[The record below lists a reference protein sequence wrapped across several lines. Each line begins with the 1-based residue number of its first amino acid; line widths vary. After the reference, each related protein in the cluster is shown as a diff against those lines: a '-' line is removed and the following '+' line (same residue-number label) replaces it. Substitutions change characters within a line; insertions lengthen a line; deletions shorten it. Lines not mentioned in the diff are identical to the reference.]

1 MNLDKKVIIIYR
13 NYKKNTHE
21 KLIRDIKKFCKINHK
36 KFYLAGNYKLASKLK
51 LDGVYIPSF
60 NKDLKI
66 KYFRDKN
73 LEQAY
78 EFQ

>member
-13 NYKKNTHE
+13 NYKKNIQE
-21 KLIRDIKKFCKINHK
+21 KLIRDIRNFCKINNK
-36 KFYLAGNYKLASKLK
+36 KFYLVDNLKLASKLK

-66 KYFRDKN
+66 KYFRHKIWI
-73 LEQAY
+73 
-78 EFQ
+78 